1 MFVQHVLRYR
11 GNVFTLSNYVMVC
24 VFKLWVKV
32 NGRMILSMD
41 ALFGL
46 PRKRSSGLSCRDALH
61 GTVYF
66 VHQPSVDEFVQS
78 TALEKI
84 PQVEY

>member
-1 MFVQHVLRYR
+1 M
-11 GNVFTLSNYVMVC
+11 
-24 VFKLWVKV
+24 KD

-61 GTVYF
+61 GRIYF
-66 VHQPSVDEFVQS
+66 LDQVSVDEFVQS
-78 TALEKI
+78 TAVEKI
-84 PQVEY
+84 PQVV